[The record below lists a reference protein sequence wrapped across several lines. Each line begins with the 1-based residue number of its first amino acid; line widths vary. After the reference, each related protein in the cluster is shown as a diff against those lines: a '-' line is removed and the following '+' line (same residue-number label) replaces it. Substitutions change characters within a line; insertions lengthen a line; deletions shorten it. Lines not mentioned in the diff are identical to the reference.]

1 MIYDSIT
8 SLNIIFVLIMS
19 LIVPYLLGRLVRR
32 ICGDECE
39 MISKDLS
46 YGFMLMCVLFL
57 VTAVPMILLRI
68 SFHILVWVWTGE
80 AAVACAIE
88 LFLTIRKKEFE
99 NALTSISCFLKDVR
113 SDRYITCIWVSAI
126 LIISFETA
134 LLTFKMHV
142 DTDDA
147 RFIADAMEA
156 VENDTMLLHHP
167 ITGQYFGI
175 ATGEQ
180 RKDITAPYPLF
191 IGLFGKV
198 TGIHPAICAHTV
210 FPFLYIILSYMVF
223 ALAGDHLFKGD
234 IKRRGLFLLFLSL
247 INLFSFETIY
257 AAGYT
262 LLTIIWQGRSV
273 AAMIMLPLFWYI
285 LIKNTDKD
293 DVSAG
298 DYILMSL
305 ASLANAMLSNMSAL
319 FALIMCLAYMAVMT
333 IRKRSFKIPVYTL
346 ISMIPVMA
354 VIVIGRIFSGTD
366 ILYRSPE
373 VVKII

>member
-1 MIYDSIT
+1 MMT
-8 SLNIIFVLIMS
+8 FVNVLLVLIIAI
-19 LIVPYLLGRLVRR
+19 IVPYLLGELLCRV
-32 ICGDECE
+32 CGKEHGV
-39 MISKDLS
+39 LS
-46 YGFMLMCVLFL
+46 RDIAYGFMLMWVIFF
-57 VTAVPMILLRI
+57 VPAVPMILCRR
-68 SFHILVWVWTGE
+68 SFHALVWVWVVVV
-80 AAVACAIE
+80 AVLCAIS
-88 LFLTIRKKEFE
+88 LVIIIRNRGYRDLAEHVKRSAD
-99 NALTSISCFLKDVR
+99 ALK
-113 SDRYITCIWVSAI
+113 SDGFVTCVWTVAI
-126 LIISFETA
+126 LLIVFEA
-134 LLTFKMHV
+134 GLLTFKMHV

-191 IGLFGKV
+191 IGLFGKI

-210 FPFLYIILSYMVF
+210 FPFLYIILSYLVF
-223 ALAGDHLFKGD
+223 ALAGDHLFEGD
-234 IKRRGLFLLFLSL
+234 MKRKGLFLLFLSL
-247 INLFSFETIY
+247 IHLFSFETIY

-285 LIKNTDKD
+285 LLRTSDKD
-293 DVSAG
+293 KISAG
-298 DYILMSL
+298 DYMLMLL

-319 FALIMCLAYMAVMT
+319 FALIMCLAYMAVMAL
-333 IRKRSFKIPVYTL
+333 RKRSVKIFAYTL